1 MAQEA
6 VTTAPAPQPQVS
18 IEQLLQV
25 IETEHR
31 IIRQMKQAQDEI
43 SQASAIIRTLRKPY
57 QDVAHAASAALRQQA
72 KEIVGKI
79 AEVEKPV
86 YERMTQATTSEGIT
100 VAEKVSQLTSAKA
113 KARQVFQDGLKNL
126 YILSGAVQDT
136 TE

>member
-6 VTTAPAPQPQVS
+6 VTTAPAPQVT

-43 SQASAIIRTLRKPY
+43 SQAASIIRTLKKPY
-57 QDVAHAASAALRQQA
+57 QDVAHATSAALRQQL
-72 KEIVGKI
+72 KEINGKI
-79 AEVEKPV
+79 AQVEQPV
-86 YERMTQATTSEGIT
+86 YQRMTEEKTSEGIS

-113 KARQVFQDGLKNL
+113 KAKQVFQDGLKNL
-126 YILSGAVQDT
+126 YILSGAVQAT
-136 TE
+136 NE

>member
-6 VTTAPAPQPQVS
+6 VTAPAPQPQVS
-18 IEQLLQV
+18 VEQLLQV

-43 SQASAIIRTLRKPY
+43 SQATAIIRTLRKPY
-57 QDVAHAASAALRQQA
+57 QDVAHATSAALRQQA
-72 KEIVGKI
+72 KEIAGKI
-79 AEVEKPV
+79 AEVEKPI
-86 YERMTQATTSEGIT
+86 YERMVQEKTSEGIS

-126 YILSGAVQDT
+126 YILSGAVQAT
-136 TE
+136 NE

>member
-6 VTTAPAPQPQVS
+6 VTAPAPQPQVS

-43 SQASAIIRTLRKPY
+43 SQATSTIRTLKKPY
-57 QDVAHAASAALRQQA
+57 QDVAHATSAALRQQL
-72 KEIVGKI
+72 KEINGKI
-79 AEVEKPV
+79 AQVEQPV
-86 YERMTQATTSEGIT
+86 YQRMTEEKTSEGIS

-113 KARQVFQDGLKNL
+113 KAKQVFQDGLKNL
-126 YILSGAVQDT
+126 YILSGAVQAT
-136 TE
+136 NE

>member
-6 VTTAPAPQPQVS
+6 VTAPAPQPQVS

-43 SQASAIIRTLRKPY
+43 SRATSIIRTLKKPY
-57 QDVAHAASAALRQQA
+57 QDVAHATSAALRQQL
-72 KEIVGKI
+72 KEINGKI
-79 AEVEKPV
+79 AQVEQPV
-86 YERMTQATTSEGIT
+86 YQRMTEEKTSEGIS